1 MTERIEFDI
10 KDYYAELDYE
20 RVRSLEKENS
30 SLKTEN
36 TKLRRELEWLK
47 DNYSPNKKY
56 VLWQCLDGLHDNH
69 LHQKEKP
76 ACGQWNVSTIKANV
90 SHPRLVCRNHDK
102 PKSIM
107 LHRLPSKHTFYPTFE
122 LAKKEQKHRR
132 ENTGEEA

>member
-47 DNYSPNKKY
+47 DNYFIDT
-56 VLWQCLDGLHDNH
+56 L
-69 LHQKEKP
+69 
-76 ACGQWNVSTIKANV
+76 
-90 SHPRLVCRNHDK
+90 
-102 PKSIM
+102 
-107 LHRLPSKHTFYPTFE
+107 F
-122 LAKKEQKHRR
+122 
-132 ENTGEEA
+132 